1 MIGFANYQNLVS
13 RNVYPSVTG
22 DNHRFWLIVYDQRF
36 LSQPTG
42 DHMGSTLAHD
52 RHSLIRFSI
61 RGSPCFGL
69 RLSTSDLINAFM
81 IQIDDIAG
89 GIVRHAGDAAMRSDV
104 DWDTIRAGLLALAD
118 HPGGHTALKTAL
130 ERIND
135 PDVKEVLAIWFR
147 QAAEEQQKAERK
159 TKRPAETGLGPLQT
173 TLMGLS
179 GAAVI
184 AGLAGTIA
192 LPVAAFVFAT
202 LAVGAGAAWFGR
214 MKLLE
219 RADQYED
226 RAKTLNSLA
235 KLCHND

>member
-1 MIGFANYQNLVS
+1 
-13 RNVYPSVTG
+13 
-22 DNHRFWLIVYDQRF
+22 
-36 LSQPTG
+36 
-42 DHMGSTLAHD
+42 
-52 RHSLIRFSI
+52 
-61 RGSPCFGL
+61 
-69 RLSTSDLINAFM
+69 M

-104 DWDTIRAGLLALAD
+104 DWNTIRAGLLALAD

-130 ERIND
+130 KRIND
-135 PDVKEVLAIWFR
+135 PDVPAVLAIWFER
-147 QAAEEQQKAERK
+147 AAEEQQKAARK

-202 LAVGAGAAWFGR
+202 LAVGAGTAWFGR
-214 MKLLE
+214 MKLLD
-219 RADQYED
+219 RADHYED

-235 KLCHND
+235 KLCHDD

>member
-1 MIGFANYQNLVS
+1 LHVRY
-13 RNVYPSVTG
+13 
-22 DNHRFWLIVYDQRF
+22 
-36 LSQPTG
+36 
-42 DHMGSTLAHD
+42 
-52 RHSLIRFSI
+52 SLIRHGTY
-61 RGSPCFGL
+61 GSPRFGL
-69 RLSTSDLINAFM
+69 RLSIPDLINVLM

-104 DWDTIRAGLLALAD
+104 EWDTIRAGLLALAD

-130 ERIND
+130 KRIND
-135 PDVKEVLAIWFR
+135 PDVLEVLAIWFKR
-147 QAAEEQQKAERK
+147 VAEEQQTAERS

-202 LAVGAGAAWFGR
+202 LAVGAGTVWWGR

-219 RADQYED
+219 RADKYED

-235 KLCHND
+235 KLCDDN

>member
-1 MIGFANYQNLVS
+1 
-13 RNVYPSVTG
+13 
-22 DNHRFWLIVYDQRF
+22 
-36 LSQPTG
+36 
-42 DHMGSTLAHD
+42 
-52 RHSLIRFSI
+52 
-61 RGSPCFGL
+61 
-69 RLSTSDLINAFM
+69 M

-104 DWDTIRAGLLALAD
+104 EWDTIRAGLLALAD

-130 ERIND
+130 KRIND
-135 PDVKEVLAIWFR
+135 PDVLEVLAIWFKR
-147 QAAEEQQKAERK
+147 AAEEQQTAERR

-202 LAVGAGAAWFGR
+202 LAVGAGTAWWGR
-214 MKLLE
+214 MKLLK

-235 KLCHND
+235 KLCDDD